1 MLLQQQLTRWRTRH
15 TGLPQIDD
23 MIKND
28 EEGIAC
34 RYYYLK
40 IVATFHNF
48 VVIKNAILGQALVV
62 TLLYKKLL

>member
-1 MLLQQQLTRWRTRH
+1 
-15 TGLPQIDD
+15 

-48 VVIKNAILGQALVV
+48 VVIKNAILGQALVGGYFIV
-62 TLLYKKLL
+62 QKAFVKNKFQDHKKSKIDLQIILLH